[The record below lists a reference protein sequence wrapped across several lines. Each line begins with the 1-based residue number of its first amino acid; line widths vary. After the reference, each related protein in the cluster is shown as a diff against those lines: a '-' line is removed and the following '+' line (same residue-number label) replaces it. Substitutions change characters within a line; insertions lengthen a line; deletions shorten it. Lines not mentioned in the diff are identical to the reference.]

1 MNLYQEYIHKSRY
14 ARYREDLGRRET
26 WDETVDRVGEFW
38 DARIPQNEVLRTE
51 LKLALE
57 AVRRMDVMPSMRVM
71 MSAGKA
77 LEDHNVAGYN
87 CAYVPVDDPK
97 VFSEIV
103 YVLMCGTGVGFSVE
117 RAYVNKLPSL
127 PDELSTTDTVITVRD
142 SKLGW
147 ASAYRELVSLLYGGL
162 VPSWDLGKI
171 RPAGSRLRTFGGR
184 ASGPAP
190 LNDLFQY
197 TVETFKN
204 ASGRQL
210 TTLEVHDVVC

>member
-14 ARYREDLGRRET
+14 ARYRDDLGRRET

-38 DARIPQNEVLRTE
+38 KPRLPEK
-51 LKLALE
+51 LKKEFEAALS
-57 AVRRMDVMPSMRVM
+57 AVRTMDVMPSMRVM

-117 RAYVNKLPSL
+117 RDQVNKLPAI
-127 PDELSTTDTVITVRD
+127 PDELAATDTIISVRD

-147 ASAYRELVSLLYGGL
+147 ASAYRELVSLLYGG
-162 VPSWDLGKI
+162 
-171 RPAGSRLRTFGGR
+171 
-184 ASGPAP
+184 
-190 LNDLFQY
+190 
-197 TVETFKN
+197 
-204 ASGRQL
+204 
-210 TTLEVHDVVC
+210 